1 MAEIEAPSVVVSEA
15 QSDETGKKERRR
27 ICPLLSLNS
36 PRGEVECLRENC
48 EWYDVF
54 DGECAIRNLKWIAKS
69 LEAIGEII
77 ERESA
82 SLYSHLRGE

>member
-1 MAEIEAPSVVVSEA
+1 MGVGMAEIEAPSVVVSEA

-36 PRGEVECLRENC
+36 PRGEVECIGNAC
-48 EWYDVF
+48 EWF
-54 DGECAIRNLKWIAKS
+54 DSFDERCIVHNLKWTAKA

-77 ERESA
+77 ERK
-82 SLYSHLRGE
+82 HLGPE

>member
-1 MAEIEAPSVVVSEA
+1 MVQIIEEKEEI
-15 QSDETGKKERRR
+15 KMRRR
-27 ICPLLSLNS
+27 KICPILSLNS
-36 PRGEVECLRENC
+36 PQGEVECLRENC